1 MSIWS
6 PFLSPLVGLTS
17 WWNPK
22 LQLFISRLWHVVQ
35 TICAYSTEKWKMG
48 KQTVYLGTMDRLF
61 TVKHNIIPKKF
72 GFPQRFLHH
81 NMSCQ
86 SSSPEQ
92 QRYGTEN
99 FNLSSCFSNNLQL
112 EIVKS
117 QLDSCVNVKIS
128 VAHNFGLSGSFLL
141 IFVEFKLVQKMP
153 HKRMYY
159 PDYHLVEERNSS
171 KSNWRLFK
179 ISVCIPGTYHRA
191 VEKGITHFPCQHL
204 HLPITPISD
213 NKSTIASQIII
224 EFAAILWSIL
234 KHATTKHAK
243 SIGILQNTH
252 ASINLHLQWV
262 ISEIS
267 GTNFPCSNLLQ
278 HTTYLMQVWAFKQQG
293 YSAAEH
299 HTTTWTAINPL
310 VFSHVFGQTLM
321 LPKKFNETEHSMIR

>member
-1 MSIWS
+1 
-6 PFLSPLVGLTS
+6 
-17 WWNPK
+17 
-22 LQLFISRLWHVVQ
+22 
-35 TICAYSTEKWKMG
+35 MG

-171 KSNWRLFK
+171 KSN
-179 ISVCIPGTYHRA
+179 
-191 VEKGITHFPCQHL
+191 
-204 HLPITPISD
+204 
-213 NKSTIASQIII
+213 
-224 EFAAILWSIL
+224 
-234 KHATTKHAK
+234 
-243 SIGILQNTH
+243 
-252 ASINLHLQWV
+252 
-262 ISEIS
+262 
-267 GTNFPCSNLLQ
+267 
-278 HTTYLMQVWAFKQQG
+278 
-293 YSAAEH
+293 
-299 HTTTWTAINPL
+299 
-310 VFSHVFGQTLM
+310 
-321 LPKKFNETEHSMIR
+321 